1 MGLDRIHHAF
11 RLSWVATILA
21 ASIGSALSARFDHFN
36 GPHDEANVVN
46 IGPANPETECVRVF
60 GKPDLH
66 DCETILTR
74 DITQPMP
81 YIDYESGAVHLN
93 NDDHEVNVL
102 STLLTEVLPNDSIQ
116 HLNG

>member
-1 MGLDRIHHAF
+1 MGLDLIHHAF
-11 RLSWVATILA
+11 RLFWVATILV
-21 ASIGSALSARFDHFN
+21 ASIGSVSSARFDHFN

-46 IGPANPETECVRVF
+46 IGPANPDTECVQLF

-81 YIDYESGAVHLN
+81 YINYETGAVHLD
-93 NDDHEVNVL
+93 NDDHQVNVL
-102 STLLTEVLPNDSIQ
+102 STLLTEVYSNSSLQ